1 MNSKKIQIKIL
12 SYLNKNDGEYIDIE
26 LKSVIIKHFKGEDN
40 ATQRL
45 EMKKLLDF
53 LSSNDL
59 IKIIELNGIGFIT
72 DLKGRYIP
80 RKDISVKARITT
92 KGAEYLKENDK
103 NIKHNFSF
111 YLNIFL
117 AIITVTLG
125 LSKCSND
132 VELKSRQE
140 KINNL
145 SDSLNQI
152 RKEKTHLLNRNT
164 VLLDSLKIISHKNTI
179 KRDISKK

>member
-12 SYLNKNDGEYIDIE
+12 SYLNKNDGEFKDIE
-26 LKSVIIKHFKGEDN
+26 LKSVIIKHFNGEDN

-59 IKIIELNGIGFIT
+59 IKIIALNGIGFIT
-72 DLKGRYIP
+72 DLKGKYIP

-103 NIKHNFSF
+103 TIKYNFSF
-111 YLNIFL
+111 YLNFIL

-132 VELKSRQE
+132 VELKSKQE

-152 RKEKTHLLNRNT
+152 RKEKTKILNINSI
-164 VLLDSLKIISHKNTI
+164 LLDSLKVISRQNTI
-179 KRDISKK
+179 KKDISSK